1 MLGRYKAQ
9 VFLLRLIS
17 ADLRRGEVRAAGMD
31 FLPTPPPLPNPTHL
45 PYPSLFFC
53 TLPYLSPPSFYRCAQ
68 TMGPWRIPAC
78 AELFKSAV
86 AASRESTAKR

>member
-17 ADLRRGEVRAAGMD
+17 ADLRRGEVRAARMD
-31 FLPTPPPLPNPTHL
+31 FLPPPTHL